1 MIAPEDPSVDVPDL
15 VARLAA
21 HRTLASVP
29 KAQLEWLA
37 SRART
42 RFLQAG
48 EVVVRQGETVPDLWV
63 LLSGHVSIRVNR
75 GSGPRKAMEWKGGDV
90 GGLLPYSRLSV
101 APGTSAAEEA
111 SEVVL
116 VGKEHFPDLIRDCH
130 ELTATLVHVML
141 DRARHFTSSVLHDE
155 KMLSLGRLAAGLAH
169 ELNNP
174 ASAVVRSAEALT
186 TRLTE
191 SQHAFRALGAARLTG
206 PETALI
212 DRVIDACV
220 VDFGALTASA
230 IERADREDTFSD
242 WLAAHGADTRA
253 ASVLAESAMT
263 IGELDELAAHL
274 DAATLGE
281 TVGALA
287 AGCATRKLATEIE
300 RAASRIHGLVAA
312 VKGFTYMDQA
322 ATPKPVD
329 VARGLSDTLTVL
341 HHKAR
346 TKSASVTLDA
356 APDIPRIQ
364 GFGGELNQ
372 VWANLVENALDAV
385 PEGGRVVV
393 RASVEGDSVVV
404 RVIDNGPGIPPA
416 IRDRIFDPFF
426 TTKPVGSGTGLGLDI
441 VRRLVA
447 HHDGEIDVVSE
458 PGRTEFAVTLPAGAR
473 ASAG

>member
-1 MIAPEDPSVDVPDL
+1 
-15 VARLAA
+15 
-21 HRTLASVP
+21 
-29 KAQLEWLA
+29 
-37 SRART
+37 
-42 RFLQAG
+42 
-48 EVVVRQGETVPDLWV
+48 
-63 LLSGHVSIRVNR
+63 
-75 GSGPRKAMEWKGGDV
+75 
-90 GGLLPYSRLSV
+90 
-101 APGTSAAEEA
+101 
-111 SEVVL
+111 
-116 VGKEHFPDLIRDCH
+116 
-130 ELTATLVHVML
+130 
-141 DRARHFTSSVLHDE
+141 
-155 KMLSLGRLAAGLAH
+155 MLSLGRLAAGLAH